1 MNTEI
6 KMPQLGESVTQG
18 TVARWYKQP
27 GDLVQK
33 YEPLLDVVTDKVDTE
48 VPAPISGRLLD
59 ILVPVGQTVLVGT
72 VLAHI
77 GDGDAERVTPTPP
90 SAPERRFLSPVVARM
105 LEVHQLD
112 AAQLV
117 GTGQGGRI
125 TKRDVLAFLEQR
137 DQVLPVPAPS
147 LPSIPVQVVAPTA
160 QRETGDLV
168 PLSPMRQA
176 IAAHMEHSVR
186 SAPQATTIFEV
197 DLSRVVQHRNANQAA
212 FAAQGVR
219 LTYTAYFFQAAVVGL
234 RTVRQLNARFTPEG
248 IFHYPH
254 MHLGMA
260 VALDDGLLVPVVRHA
275 EEKNL
280 FGLARAINDLSERA
294 RTRRLAPAE
303 TQGGTFTITNHGST
317 GSLLATPIIAQPQ
330 AGILGIGAITKRPL
344 VVSQDGQDA
353 LAIRPMCYLALTFD
367 HRVLDGAQGDAFL
380 MAVKRFLEGY
390 TDV

>member
-1 MNTEI
+1 MSTAI
-6 KMPQLGESVTQG
+6 TMPQLGESVTQG

-48 VPAPISGRLLD
+48 VPAPVSGRLLD

-77 GDGDAERVTPTPP
+77 GDGDSEIVTPPA
-90 SAPERRFLSPVVARM
+90 APERRFLSPVVARM
-105 LEVHQLD
+105 LEVHQID
-112 AAQLV
+112 PDQLV

-137 DQVLPVPAPS
+137 DQGVADPAP
-147 LPSIPVQVVAPTA
+147 APDLASTPPPQPA
-160 QRETGDLV
+160 VGDLV

-234 RTVRQLNARFTPEG
+234 QSVRQLNARFSPEG
-248 IFHYPH
+248 IVYAPH

-280 FGLARAINDLSERA
+280 LGLARAINDLSVRA
-294 RTRRLAPAE
+294 RSRRLLPDE

-317 GSLLATPIIAQPQ
+317 GSLLATPIIAHPQ
-330 AGILGIGAITKRPL
+330 AGILGIGAITKRP
-344 VVSQDGQDA
+344 VVVTHEGQDV
-353 LAIRPMCYLALTFD
+353 LAIKPMCYLALTFD

-380 MAVKRFLEGY
+380 MVVKRFLEAY
-390 TDV
+390 A

>member
-1 MNTEI
+1 MSTAI

-18 TVARWYKQP
+18 TVARWHKQP

-48 VPAPISGRLLD
+48 VPAPVSGRLLD

-77 GDGDAERVTPTPP
+77 GDGDSESVTPPA
-90 SAPERRFLSPVVARM
+90 APERRFLSPVVARM

-112 AAQLV
+112 ASQLV

-137 DQVLPVPAPS
+137 SAVEEPAAPSVTPPEPPVLPV
-147 LPSIPVQVVAPTA
+147 
-160 QRETGDLV
+160 EGDTV

-176 IAAHMEHSVR
+176 IAVHMEHSVR

-197 DLSRVVQHRNANQAA
+197 DLSRVVAHRNANQAA

-219 LTYTAYFFQAAVVGL
+219 LTYSAYFFQAAVAGL
-234 RTVRQLNARFTPEG
+234 QRVRQLNASFTPEG
-248 IFHYPH
+248 IVYAPH
-254 MHLGMA
+254 IHLGMA
-260 VALDDGLLVPVVRHA
+260 VALDEGLLVPVVRHA

-280 FGLARAINDLSERA
+280 LGLARAINDLTERA
-294 RTRRLAPAE
+294 RSRRLLPDE
-303 TQGGTFTITNHGST
+303 TQGGTFTITNHGTS
-317 GSLLATPIIAQPQ
+317 GSLFATPIIAQPQ
-330 AGILGIGAITKRPL
+330 AGILGVGAITKRPV

-353 LAIRPMCYLALTFD
+353 LAIRPMCYLSLTFD
-367 HRVLDGAQGDAFL
+367 HRVLDGAEADGFL
-380 MAVKRFLEGY
+380 MVVKRFLEGY
-390 TDV
+390 A